1 MERKWREITSGETEY
16 GEKVTRE
23 CFFLEDRSSVVSYKL
38 STKFRR
44 HGTFTSFF
52 TVWRRRDNAGVMS
65 IYIGFHFFPPPE
77 QCLLTWSRQTEH
89 YILMI
94 LRHQTYHINGEQSF
108 QSGPVLMSTPFLFWG
123 VRLNALTAATGT
135 SISTK
140 SPANECLMS
149 LSFTSRKYCAHSCGQ
164 REGNKER
171 ESEKVIKKHLCI
183 CPLLCFAMDHGNSCN
198 YNSHQRRDK
207 EGN

>member
-52 TVWRRRDNAGVMS
+52 TVWRRRDDAEVMS
-65 IYIGFHFFPPPE
+65 IYIGFHSPPPE
-77 QCLLTWSRQTEH
+77 QFLLTWSRQTEH
-89 YILMI
+89 YTDDPKTSDLSYKWRAVISI
-94 LRHQTYHINGEQSF
+94 WACPNVYS
-108 QSGPVLMSTPFLFWG
+108 FLFWG

-149 LSFTSRKYCAHSCGQ
+149 LSFTSRKYCAHSCRQ
-164 REGNKER
+164 REGKKER
-171 ESEKVIKKHLCI
+171 ESEKMIKKKNLCI

-198 YNSHQRRDK
+198 YGSHQRREK
-207 EGN
+207 QGN